1 MLDIILIAIFSMKL
15 NKYCKE
21 KNLKPFFWIYRYIS
35 LIISFDI
42 VVAIIAYKKFGMQ
55 LQNDLSKL
63 MIIELISL
71 LIIVGLFFIMKR
83 NIKNTISI
91 SDDTPDKNPPKDL
104 SYFR

>member
-1 MLDIILIAIFSMKL
+1 MLDIILIIIFSIQL

-42 VVAIIAYKKFGMQ
+42 VIAIIAYKKYGMQ
-55 LQNDLSKL
+55 LQNDMPKL
-63 MIIELISL
+63 MVIELISL
-71 LIIVGLFFIMKR
+71 SIIVGLFFLMKR

-91 SDDTPDKNPPKDL
+91 SDDKPDDTPPKDL